1 MRGLSLV
8 FSRWHCGTSFWPL
21 SPWIPLYLS
30 QALPTPLPLPELSPD
45 PCCCCV
51 SRVAG
56 FMLLPALLLSLA
68 SQLGTLISQQLDPA
82 STAFGLPGPQAL
94 QQWGGDRELGLGGV
108 SLCVPL
114 PRKVWIGRCTCR
126 QGLDSQMLGRDG
138 AAASAPS
145 PAWLP
150 AAKGHAASRIRIW
163 VHWHSCCYWFSEGE
177 AHLPRSKGQ
186 DCRLSLCC
194 VPVHLSLDTQ
204 VSGTLWHL
212 GMLARGNLVELWMF
226 YWL

>member
-114 PRKVWIGRCTCR
+114 PRKLWIGRCACR
-126 QGLDSQMLGRDG
+126 QGLDSQMLGRVAVAGCWGGMGPRPLLPLLPGYLQLRATLHPESGFECTDIP
-138 AAASAPS
+138 AATGSLRVRLTCHGQRVRIAGSASAVFQFTY
-145 PAWLP
+145 L
-150 AAKGHAASRIRIW
+150 
-163 VHWHSCCYWFSEGE
+163 
-177 AHLPRSKGQ
+177 
-186 DCRLSLCC
+186 
-194 VPVHLSLDTQ
+194 
-204 VSGTLWHL
+204 
-212 GMLARGNLVELWMF
+212 
-226 YWL
+226 